1 MKGVQAAK
9 QKLQAQLKEVLA
21 KLAAA
26 NKAKQAL
33 QAQLKEVQAK
43 LAAEKKAKQKL
54 QAIVFH
60 GQHSHVDGYAKD
72 STMTVVIQP
81 SVLAGEPSDSVEGPE
96 GRLMMTWDRNAAGV
110 RNATSQESAAVS
122 REGQTLIVRGG
133 YYWLKGDLDGSKYSG
148 QYFNPKNELC
158 GSFTILRFKK

>member
-1 MKGVQAAK
+1 MIKNN
-9 QKLQAQLKEVLA
+9 VL
-21 KLAAA
+21 
-26 NKAKQAL
+26 NKVKIGCFTLLLSGMVNADVTTNSVSSYKNTPTP
-33 QAQLKEVQAK
+33 
-43 LAAEKKAKQKL
+43 L

-72 STMTVVIQP
+72 SAMTVVIQP

-96 GRLMMTWDRNAAGV
+96 GRLMMTWDRNAAGE

-133 YYWLKGDLDGSKYSG
+133 YYWLKGDLNGNKYSG

-158 GSFTILRFKK
+158 GSFTILLPKE